1 MPLEHMHTVPVLP
14 AAERRQA
21 GQSLRKLVPRSL
33 HSHWAPSTGR
43 RDPMDILAESGRH
56 RIASLLPIRYDRMR
70 ASPFAFFR
78 GAAAIMAADL
88 ADTPT
93 TGLRVQACGD
103 CHLAN
108 FGTFAS
114 PEGTPVFDVN
124 DFDETLPAPFEWDIK
139 RLAASLAVDAQSR
152 DLGDKTARH
161 LASAAVLSYRIHI
174 QALARLDPL
183 ASWRSRVDVAD
194 LLGGIADERLR
205 DRELKRLHTATEAG
219 NAGYPKLI
227 ERNKGQWRIKEKPP
241 LIVPLS
247 GQRDDTHEI
256 VARTA
261 FESYKLS
268 LPEERRILL
277 DRYDLADV
285 AFKVVGVGSVGT
297 FCAIGLFVTRDDQ
310 TLLLQLK
317 EAQTSVLAP
326 HAGPSAYRN
335 QGQRVVVGQRI
346 MQTVPDL
353 FLGWTEDRGDDQHC
367 YVRQLKDSRLA
378 LIGADVAEGSLP
390 YHATLCGV
398 TLARAH
404 ARSGDTA
411 RIAGYIGTGTAFDS
425 AIASFAL
432 SYAKQNKADWRAFLE
447 AIKQG
452 QIEARAP

>member
-1 MPLEHMHTVPVLP
+1 MPLEHMQTVTVLP

-21 GQSLRKLVPRSL
+21 GQALRKIVPRSM
-33 HSHWAPSTGR
+33 HARWVPSVSR
-43 RDPMDILAESGRH
+43 RDPVDVLVESSRH
-56 RIASLLPIRYDRMR
+56 RIASLLPLRYERMR

-78 GAAAIMAADL
+78 GGAAIMAADL
-88 ADTPT
+88 ADTPM
-93 TGLRVQACGD
+93 TGLWVQACGD

-124 DFDETLPAPFEWDIK
+124 DFDETLPAPFEWDLK
-139 RLAASLAVDAQSR
+139 RLAASFAIDAQSR
-152 DLGDKTARH
+152 DLGDRTARH
-161 LASAAVLSYRIHI
+161 LAAAVVQAYRQHMNE
-174 QALARLDPL
+174 LARLDPL
-183 ASWRSRVDVAD
+183 TSWRSRVDVTEVVD
-194 LLGGIADERLR
+194 GIADTKLR
-205 DRELKRLHTATEAG
+205 ERELKRLQTAIEAG
-219 NAGYPKLI
+219 HAGYPKLI
-227 ERNKGQWRIKEKPP
+227 ERSKGQWRIKEKPP
-241 LIVPLS
+241 LIFPLS

-277 DRYDLADV
+277 DRYELADV

-326 HAGPSAYRN
+326 FAGPSAYAN

-353 FLGWTEDRGDDQHC
+353 FLGWTEDRGDDQQC
-367 YVRQLKDSRLA
+367 YIRQLKDSRLA
-378 LIGADVAEGSLP
+378 LIGADLAEGALP
-390 YHATLCGV
+390 YHAILCGV

-404 ARSGDTA
+404 ARSGDPA
-411 RIAGYIGTGTAFDS
+411 RIAGYIGTGMAFET
-425 AIASFAL
+425 AIATFAL
-432 SYAKQNKADWRAFLE
+432 AYAAQNQADWRLFLE
-447 AIKQG
+447 AIKAG
-452 QIEARAP
+452 QIEARAS